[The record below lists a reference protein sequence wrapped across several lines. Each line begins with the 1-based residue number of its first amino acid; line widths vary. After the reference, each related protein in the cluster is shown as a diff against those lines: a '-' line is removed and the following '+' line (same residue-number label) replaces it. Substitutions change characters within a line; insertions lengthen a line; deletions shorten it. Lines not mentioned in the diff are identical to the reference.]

1 MAFKQPITDWKPYR
15 FFPWI
20 EWRRVYLSLS
30 SAPGV
35 PVDIMAFW
43 TERSRR
49 RAPQRLTIDGATER

>member
-1 MAFKQPITDWKPYR
+1 MMAYKQPITDWKPYR

-20 EWRRVYLSLS
+20 EWRHVFLSLS

-43 TERSRR
+43 TERRCRR
-49 RAPQRLTIDGATER
+49 TALASEGGGRT